1 MSGKNYLVFLENNF
15 NIDKSSLDQN
25 SFNIINVI
33 KIDKIVDDSYK
44 LEEERRTL
52 LGKIENNNKKEKK
65 LLEELENY
73 RFELKKYSINNNTEN
88 QEIKEL
94 TNSTQYKKIKTPTPQ
109 DNLQFLFEPKKKKIN
124 KQLIPI
130 KKTIEELQKEIE
142 KLNNNII
149 LKNELIIYF
158 KNKEYYKIKK
168 TNINNFITMIPITY
182 DDDLNYKFGEI
193 YTIDR
198 NNYNNFKKYII
209 EKKIE
214 NFEQIEKIE
223 EIKNK
228 KQKQNYKYTGDLM
241 YDKNEKITKINNE
254 EIKDADIKD
263 ADIKDAQ
270 QVEDDDVDQ
279 KNLLKNCI
287 FSMKINPKNKKN
299 PEYAFNISLRC
310 DNNESI
316 PNKTQ
321 FNNYVKN
328 SPYSE
333 NKI

>member
-1 MSGKNYLVFLENNF
+1 MSEKNYLVFLENNY
-15 NIDKSSLDQN
+15 NINQSSLDQN

-52 LGKIENNNKKEKK
+52 LGKIEEKK
-65 LLEELENY
+65 TEEKNLLEELENY
-73 RFELKKYSINNNTEN
+73 RIELKKYSINKENTNE
-88 QEIKEL
+88 EIEKL
-94 TNSTQYKKIKTPTPQ
+94 KKSKQYQKINTPPPQ
-109 DNLQFLFEPKKKKIN
+109 DNLHFLFEPKKKEIDK
-124 KQLIPI
+124 KLIQI
-130 KKTIEELQKEIE
+130 KKMIEELQKKIE

-158 KNKEYYKIKK
+158 ENNEYYKIKK
-168 TNINNFITMIPITY
+168 KKINNFINMIPITY
-182 DDDLNYKFGEI
+182 NDDLNEDNNYKFGEI

-198 NNYNNFKKYII
+198 NNYNNLKKYII
-209 EKKIE
+209 SKKID
-214 NFEQIEKIE
+214 NFKQIEGITKNE
-223 EIKNK
+223 KNK
-228 KQKQNYKYTGDLM
+228 NNYKYTGDLM
-241 YDKNEKITKINNE
+241 YDKKEKITKIKNE
-254 EIKDADIKD
+254 DIKD

-270 QVEDDDVDQ
+270 QVEEDDDNQ
-279 KNLLKNCI
+279 ENLLKNCI

-321 FNNYVKN
+321 YNNYVKN